1 MIEVYQFHTT
11 RMDVAGWHAVE
22 LPGGSLSDVV
32 ANMLTPHTT
41 RSLPRP
47 WRGTY
52 DLTRAAEWIRQRDA
66 EATTLLAM
74 HRRTAAPVGLMIL
87 FELPGDPGQVDIRLG
102 YLLAES
108 AWGKGLGTEL
118 VAGLVEWCRARPH
131 IRSITGG
138 VATANMASARVLLN
152 NDFVPTGPASDGE
165 QMYSL
170 ELGDLPS
177 SRDNHAVR

>member
-1 MIEVYQFHTT
+1 MEV
-11 RMDVAGWHAVE
+11 AEWHAVE
-22 LPGGSLSDVV
+22 LPGSSLAEIV
-32 ANMLTPHTT
+32 ANILTPPTT

-47 WRGTY
+47 WQGTY
-52 DLTRAAEWIRQRDA
+52 DLARAAEWISQRDA

-74 HRRTAAPVGLMIL
+74 HRRTATPVGLMIL
-87 FELPGDPGQVDIRLG
+87 FELPGDPGQVDLRLG

-118 VAGLVEWCRARPH
+118 VAGFVEWCRATPH

-138 VATANMASARVLLN
+138 VAAANMASARVLLKN
-152 NDFVPTGPASDGE
+152 GFLPTGAASDGE

-170 ELGDLPS
+170 ELGDLP
-177 SRDNHAVR
+177 